1 MQRRRGDEAVASDP
15 SPCIAMRAP
24 RMLWL
29 LEVGSRLRTRW
40 LRRMFPVSSYAF
52 HARRSRCSTDSPS
65 ITENAFSLKPSFSS
79 LSQLMRR
86 DRVARWS
93 FFGRGFGVPRWQVRR
108 PAKSSIGNRT
118 AIALASPR
126 LQEPAPMAGPRQGAR
141 ATSGIRPD
149 FFPVD
154 PKKVAREAGLRRGTE
169 SGCRAG
175 LIFFDA
181 GRRTPAAGLFW
192 HPPKKS
198 PFLAPQK
205 SQKSRQ
211 QSGVIGH

>member
-1 MQRRRGDEAVASDP
+1 ME
-15 SPCIAMRAP
+15 
-24 RMLWL
+24 
-29 LEVGSRLRTRW
+29 
-40 LRRMFPVSSYAF
+40 
-52 HARRSRCSTDSPS
+52 
-65 ITENAFSLKPSFSS
+65 
-79 LSQLMRR
+79 
-86 DRVARWS
+86 
-93 FFGRGFGVPRWQVRR
+93 FFRQGVRR
-108 PAKSSIGNRT
+108 A
-118 AIALASPR
+118 ALASASTCEVIDWESNR
-126 LQEPAPMAGPRQGAR
+126 NRTGEPPASRAGPNGRASPGAAR